1 MLTVNII
8 QHILDPHLHIM
19 ASSNKPDNDIESPK
33 VKANDSGTA
42 PQEERE
48 GPVTPA
54 EGEPFKS
61 LSYIVFTVQFFFVTL
76 DLFVETAD
84 ISAWHYSINSVEF
97 VTSLYLASYQ
107 LFRTYHVY
115 RKKILASI
123 CSGPIFLILCAGA
136 MQLFVVGLTGYWF
149 NIDNDRETNYLEWA
163 IFGNSLVWGV
173 VNPVTFAYLRNAA
186 AARSKILELGTNSA
200 GTKTATS
207 GGNMTPAQAIAS
219 VFGWHFSRTPLLFG
233 MATLFASGNAI
244 LTAYQGAVINELTK
258 VVTGLTPGERDPA
271 IEREISNLSGT
282 LAGIWF
288 CANLCRFLFDLASA
302 SLFSKLE
309 VWLKRTIF
317 LKAFVTKDS
326 EQSERQHQGIDGSND
341 RAAEYL
347 ARYTSDVNG
356 VMALYSTLLRG
367 VIMNV
372 LLIITSFVFLA
383 IEEYKVATVTLGFLA
398 MGVTTGPTDL
408 AGDATAEAQVI
419 ATKGMSFFGDELRA
433 SSDHCSDE
441 ARKEHEDDILAPLQ
455 RSLWKQN
462 FYANSVDTYIQF
474 FSSFLTVIVIITMT
488 WEVYFGDLKSSDF
501 LGIFF
506 VYKQLQK
513 PCMKISGVI
522 KSAVRRSANVKRIN
536 EVIFGAEKRKRDQ
549 LA

>member
-1 MLTVNII
+1 MT
-8 QHILDPHLHIM
+8 
-19 ASSNKPDNDIESPK
+19 SSDKPDNDIEQPPK

-61 LSYIVFTVQFFFVTL
+61 LFYIVFTVQFFFVTL

-97 VTSLYLASYQ
+97 VTSLYLALYQ
-107 LFRTYHVY
+107 LFRVYHVY
-115 RKKILASI
+115 RKRILA
-123 CSGPIFLILCAGA
+123 SGPIFLILFAGA
-136 MQLFVVGLTGYWF
+136 MQLFVVGVSAYWF

-163 IFGNSLVWGV
+163 IFGVSLVWGV
-173 VNPVTFAYLRNAA
+173 VNPVTFAYLRNTA
-186 AARSKILELGTNSA
+186 AARKILELDTHSTA
-200 GTKTATS
+200 TKTATE

-219 VFGWHFSRTPLLFG
+219 VFGKHFSRTPLLFG
-233 MATLFASGNAI
+233 MATHFASGNAI
-244 LTAYQGAVINELTK
+244 LTAYHGAVINELTK

-271 IEREISNLSGT
+271 IEKEISNLSGT

-288 CANLCRFLFDLASA
+288 CANLCRFFFDLASA
-302 SLFSKLE
+302 SMFSKLE

-326 EQSERQHQGIDGSND
+326 EQSERQNQGIDGSND
-341 RAAEYL
+341 REAEYL

-367 VIMNV
+367 VIMNL

-433 SSDHCSDE
+433 SSGHCSNE

-474 FSSFLTVIVIITMT
+474 FSSFLTIIVVITMT

-536 EVIFGAEKRKRDQ
+536 EVIFGAEKRKRDK
-549 LA
+549 LV